1 MTLHSPTNT
10 RIAPWRSLKNRVTL
24 LTLGIF
30 VFGIWALSFYASRML
45 QEDMQR
51 VLGQQQFQTVSLVA
65 AQVNDELTERLQ
77 ALERIAQEMGGL
89 LVTNPAAL
97 QTHLEQRPLLQNL
110 FNGGVFATD
119 ADGTAIADVP
129 LSTGRIGTNY
139 LDRESVSGPLKTG
152 KTVIGRPG
160 LGKKLGAPIFSIVAP
175 IRDAAGSVVGTLV
188 GTINLGKPNFLDTI
202 AQGHYGESGG
212 YLLIA
217 PQHQL
222 FVTASDKTRIMQPL
236 PAPGINSMHDRYM
249 QGYEGYGIAVN
260 AKGAEELNA
269 AKAIPVAGWFLA
281 VVMPTAEA
289 FAPVAAMQ
297 QRMLWATA
305 LLTLLTG
312 ALTWWMLQ
320 RQLAPMLE
328 TARTLSFLTTR
339 KLPTQPL
346 PISRQDEIGA
356 MVGSF
361 NHLLETLGKR
371 EITLAESELRFRHF
385 FEKNSS
391 VMLLIDPASGEIIEA
406 NPAASHYYG
415 YDRSQLIGMNI
426 GNINTASPERVAGE
440 RQKALRE
447 ERNYFLF
454 SHRLASGEVRDVEVY
469 STPIETGGRSLLF
482 SIVHDVNEKHLAQH
496 ALVESEFRWKFAIE
510 GAGDGLWDWNVPHST
525 VFFSTRW
532 KTMLGFTEDEIGNNL
547 DEWSKRVH
555 PDDLE
560 RVMADVQAHL
570 DGATPNYLN
579 EHRVGCKD
587 GSWKWISD
595 RGLVVSR
602 DAQGKPLRVI
612 GTHTDITERHEAEAA
627 RNALQEQIRQM
638 AFFDPLTQLPN
649 RRLLDDRLNQALAA
663 SKRSGLYGALM
674 FLDLDNFK
682 PLNDAHGH
690 AAGDLLLAEVARRL
704 TAFVRETDTVAR
716 LGGDEFVV
724 LLNELDVDK
733 ATSTE
738 QARAVAEK
746 IRVALAEPY
755 RLTVTQP
762 GDPVTTVEHHCSA
775 SIGVVLFVNHLS
787 SQVDLM
793 KWADAAMYQAKDA
806 GRNVVRFYE
815 KNMPPAPADIA

>member
-1 MTLHSPTNT
+1 
-10 RIAPWRSLKNRVTL
+10 
-24 LTLGIF
+24 
-30 VFGIWALSFYASRML
+30 
-45 QEDMQR
+45 
-51 VLGQQQFQTVSLVA
+51 
-65 AQVNDELTERLQ
+65 
-77 ALERIAQEMGGL
+77 
-89 LVTNPAAL
+89 
-97 QTHLEQRPLLQNL
+97 
-110 FNGGVFATD
+110 
-119 ADGTAIADVP
+119 
-129 LSTGRIGTNY
+129 
-139 LDRESVSGPLKTG
+139 
-152 KTVIGRPG
+152 
-160 LGKKLGAPIFSIVAP
+160 
-175 IRDAAGSVVGTLV
+175 VVGTLV
-188 GTINLGKPNFLDTI
+188 GTINLGKPNFLDKI
-202 AQGHYGESGG
+202 AQGQYGKTGG
-212 YLLIA
+212 YLLNA
-217 PQHQL
+217 PQHRL
-222 FVTASDKTRIMQPL
+222 IVTASDKTRIMQPI
-236 PAPGINSMHDRYM
+236 PATGINTMLDRYM
-249 QGYEGYGIAVN
+249 LGYEGYGIAVN
-260 AKGAEELNA
+260 ARGVEELNA

-289 FAPVAAMQ
+289 FAPIATMQ
-297 QRMLWATA
+297 QHMLWATV
-305 LLTLLTG
+305 LLTMLCG

-320 RQLAPMLE
+320 RQLAPLLQ

-361 NHLLETLGKR
+361 NHLLETLDKR
-371 EITLAESELRFRHF
+371 E
-385 FEKNSS
+385 
-391 VMLLIDPASGEIIEA
+391 
-406 NPAASHYYG
+406 AALT
-415 YDRSQLIGMNI
+415 D
-426 GNINTASPERVAGE
+426 
-440 RQKALRE
+440 
-447 ERNYFLF
+447 
-454 SHRLASGEVRDVEVY
+454 
-469 STPIETGGRSLLF
+469 
-482 SIVHDVNEKHLAQH
+482 
-496 ALVESEFRWKFAIE
+496 SEFRWKFAVE

-570 DGATPNYLN
+570 DGLTPLYLN

-587 GSWKWISD
+587 GSWKWILD

-602 DAQGKPLRVI
+602 DAAGKPLRAI
-612 GTHTDITERHEAEAA
+612 GTHRDVTEQHEAEAV
-627 RNALQEQIRQM
+627 RMALQEQVHKM
-638 AFFDPLTQLPN
+638 AFIDPLTQLPN
-649 RRLLDDRLNQALAA
+649 RRLLDDRLSQALAS

-690 AAGDLLLAEVARRL
+690 VAGDLLLVEVARRL

-746 IRVALAEPY
+746 IRGALAEPY
-755 RLTVTQP
+755 QLTVTQP

-775 SIGVVLFVNHLS
+775 SIGVVLFVNHQS

-806 GRNVVRFYE
+806 GRNVVRFYS
-815 KNMPPAPADIA
+815 